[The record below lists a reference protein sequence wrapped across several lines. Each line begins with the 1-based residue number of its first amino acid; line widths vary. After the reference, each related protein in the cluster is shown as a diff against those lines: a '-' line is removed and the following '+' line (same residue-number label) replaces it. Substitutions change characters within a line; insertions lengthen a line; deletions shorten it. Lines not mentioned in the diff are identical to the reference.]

1 MLIGNK
7 GMIDWFMSLYEYVFI
22 LTYVFSNWFSGYAL
36 QGDNFSVKFLAVIE
50 SISPEIGSSQGGTM
64 ITISGDGFNNRLTA
78 VYLSL
83 DNLGFNANNSQI
95 SFNTITFTTSAIP
108 EGNYKLNV
116 NVNNQILDDNTF
128 TVNSAYTPI
137 VNSVS
142 PNNIDSPN
150 TQVTISGEKFGNDTS
165 SISIVIGGQNC
176 IISDLVDNT
185 INCTLNGLGTGPQ
198 VVTVTSCE

>member
-1 MLIGNK
+1 M
-7 GMIDWFMSLYEYVFI
+7 
-22 LTYVFSNWFSGYAL
+22 